1 MNLTDQEAFAFLET
15 LFPKGLKDRAL
26 IAELCPEGWEMSPL
40 FACYHPAPEVRY
52 EEHLAFSRNLKNLF
66 AGRKRKSGEPGA
78 EIPPDEPE
86 PTFEEFLAKN
96 PPKDPPVTA
105 EASIDEPGELL
116 GLCLWDVFSDNHE
129 VIASDGRTVDL
140 GSFRGS
146 AGTIADFM
154 DSFPSPGD
162 GADDRRFSRGHD
174 YMDFYM
180 GTWWIGRRA
189 DLTPVYGFIFA
200 RLKAMGAD
208 WRYSFPR
215 LHIIDFSTRAEDPK
229 TPYDPSSAFQREAEN
244 KAKAEE
250 LAKMRRRL
258 DLDAKAAKRE
268 ARVGKPPA
276 TVQAYQGIYGK
287 FPYGWPPD
295 PYA

>member
-1 MNLTDQEAFAFLET
+1 MNLTDQEAFAFLQT
-15 LFPKGLKDRAL
+15 LFPGGMKDPAL
-26 IAELCPEGWEMSPL
+26 IRELCPGGWEASPL

-52 EEHLAFSRNLKNLF
+52 EEHLAFTRNLKSLF
-66 AGRKRKSGEPGA
+66 PRRKTKAGENA
-78 EIPPDEPE
+78 EATPDEPE
-86 PTFEEFLAKN
+86 PTLGEFLAKN
-96 PPKDPPVTA
+96 PPKDQPVTA
-105 EASIDEPGELL
+105 EDSINEPGNLM

-129 VIASDGRTVDL
+129 VIAPDGRTVDL

-154 DSFPSPGD
+154 DSFPNRGD
-162 GADDRRFSRGHD
+162 GMDDRRFSRGYD

-180 GTWWIGRRA
+180 GTWWTGRRA
-189 DLTPVYGFIFA
+189 DLRPAYGLIFS

-215 LHIIDFSTRAEDPK
+215 IHLIDFGSRKDDPE
-229 TPYDPSSAFQREAEN
+229 TPYDPSAALQREAEN

-250 LAKMRRRL
+250 LAKMRKRL
-258 DLDAKAAKRE
+258 DLDAKAAKRK

-276 TVQAYQGIYGK
+276 IVQAYQSIYGK

-295 PYA
+295 PYV